1 MNPSLSSPMT
11 SCSSF
16 ASLTP
21 NPIIDISKLK
31 TAIEKLDVTHHIHIG
46 SILRQHSA
54 IKLNANKSGILVNFS
69 AITEDVL
76 QQIKA
81 YVDYVADQEQLISK
95 IESTAEEWKQYIP
108 LENTN
113 KDNFGIVIN

>member
-1 MNPSLSSPMT
+1 MNT
-11 SCSSF
+11 SEPP
-16 ASLTP
+16 AS
-21 NPIIDISKLK
+21 IDLSKLK
-31 TAIEKLDVTHHIHIG
+31 TAIEKLEITHHIHIG
-46 SILRQHSA
+46 SMLRQHSA

-69 AITEDVL
+69 TIPEEVL

-95 IESTAEEWKQYIP
+95 MESSAEELKQFIP
-108 LENTN
+108 IENTN

>member
-1 MNPSLSSPMT
+1 MNPNSSI
-11 SCSSF
+11 
-16 ASLTP
+16 LTES
-21 NPIIDISKLK
+21 PIIDVSKLK
-31 TAIEKLDVTHHIHIG
+31 TAIDKLDITHHIHIG
-46 SILRQHSA
+46 SMLRQHSA

-69 AITEDVL
+69 TIPEDVL

-95 IESTAEEWKQYIP
+95 MESSAEELKQYIP

-113 KDNFGIVIN
+113 KDNFGIMIN

>member
-1 MNPSLSSPMT
+1 MNPNSSI
-11 SCSSF
+11 
-16 ASLTP
+16 LTES
-21 NPIIDISKLK
+21 PIIDVSKLK
-31 TAIEKLDVTHHIHIG
+31 TAIDKLDINHHIHIG
-46 SILRQHSA
+46 SMLRQHSA

-69 AITEDVL
+69 TIPEDVL

-95 IESTAEEWKQYIP
+95 MESSAEELKQYIP

-113 KDNFGIVIN
+113 KDNFGIMIN